1 MCIKTGMP
9 KGISILSRSTAVSR
23 ERDQPQRLLPDEKTG
38 IDPESRNDS
47 TVAAGAPRTQL
58 RSGTVLNR
66 AVSRYTPPMTKSCFS
81 SFQPGG
87 GSVIKL
93 LMQATGA
100 RLRRV
105 FVKLH
110 LYQTSLAL
118 LSRRPVVVP
127 AIPKS
132 KEIPL

>member
-1 MCIKTGMP
+1 
-9 KGISILSRSTAVSR
+9 LR
-23 ERDQPQRLLPDEKTG
+23 QRPGFSGAFGRFENKAG
-38 IDPESRNDS
+38 SPENPIRMFSE
-47 TVAAGAPRTQL
+47 
-58 RSGTVLNR
+58 
-66 AVSRYTPPMTKSCFS
+66 TKPCFS